1 QLHCRIASLF
11 EAHGEI
17 PPANFSAIKISAF
30 NAIKDGFTSSSRVLY
45 RNNPVKF
52 SHLNDDGSVAL
63 IDSEDTLT
71 SIGEG
76 EVLEWSF

>member
-1 QLHCRIASLF
+1 M
-11 EAHGEI
+11 
-17 PPANFSAIKISAF
+17 
-30 NAIKDGFTSSSRVLY
+30 LY
-45 RNNPVKF
+45 RNERVEF

>member
-1 QLHCRIASLF
+1 M
-11 EAHGEI
+11 
-17 PPANFSAIKISAF
+17 
-30 NAIKDGFTSSSRVLY
+30 LY
-45 RNNPVKF
+45 RNDPVKF